1 MSEENLSAQDER
13 IRRIISNIPQELD
26 GFTMLGEVYG
36 FLSDYSV
43 DGALHNEVSEALKRI
58 RDYSEQKLASF
69 SEVKEL
75 LPEGAVDW
83 EIYLRVSNENPDK
96 TNEQDTRNKEIA
108 KVVAPLAR
116 RFDDEEEIIIDE
128 NTDLETNAASWDK
141 IAEEVKIYEESVSE
155 DGRKT
160 RRVAPEFTHLGGFLA
175 SLDEQSL
182 EEIIEAARLETL
194 QDLSTQAPSSQE
206 EAKEKYIAKF
216 GSVLEETG
224 VQLWNEYQKQSWMS
238 SHPEFV
244 PGSVTAEDL
253 AREEKLNTAQE
264 YITPYSE
271 EEIQALDRRIEKNRT
286 AKDKDK
292 EPLSLSEMARLCK
305 SRPLLNKNARAEMA
319 EVIARA
325 SSSSKIEVDDLISLQ
340 YLLNEVERVPEYKKL
355 NSEKNIAKAN
365 AHIESFRKKNK
376 PQKDFVAHMQT
387 LNVSFDRNTFAD
399 KKVLKSSVAS
409 VICARGVKAMQK
421 AKRWAFLNKGKEIFN
436 RVKAWDDKVTKRHP
450 RLWPLTKTAVVSI
463 TTGIPGMVAY
473 SSIKLGVAVHRSQ
486 VGFKQKAEEAKAQGQ
501 SYYKNWWSYI
511 RAKENRKEAWDLG
524 TTATLTAV
532 SAAFGGA
539 AVVNQGLAAT
549 GGLAGNIVNNG
560 FSGMFS
566 NAASSLS
573 NLSWENVSHAVVS
586 RVTDPQ
592 WYINAGK
599 KAVKAVTTNSRVLAA
614 TALSINQGIQT
625 SRLTAQ
631 QQREA
636 EKQLDEMLK
645 SIGVQNLPQ
654 DRKTL
659 KLRSKNPAM
668 YVDTVLQSNNIT
680 LSDEKKEAFSKQSE
694 QITALREEKIKRF
707 QGAFLCSGLGLVM
720 AGAMGASHGDTPAQ
734 HSDAN
739 TPTDEGIAAASK
751 GSALGQSMELADNEE
766 ITVGDKLRQM
776 WESDNDSS
784 YNAPWQ
790 HQDTPE
796 AQNIETASPEAVAA
810 EAAANDGI
818 DVHNLSDEQ
827 KHDLDMLFKRY
838 PRAASL
844 ILEGNANPSVDDSPA
859 HGVLGS
865 AKLQSMYEGGQITDE
880 QLKNMVKFAGNHF
893 DEHGDFTGDDAARLQ
908 AEANSSA
915 ERASNPPSND
925 AELKANIAFSAPEI
939 DFDDELTGLDK
950 GSSLSG
956 GNSGTGENLSGA
968 APANEP
974 TLEEAFDGLT
984 ADNQQT
990 AVTTKS
996 GVIVEFNDKGGFTV
1010 IPETANDE
1018 MTAKELVREVND
1030 ALKSK
1035 LASGETLTAGQQAFM
1050 QEYAAN
1056 HPEVAPENNVV
1067 TPDLSADNQQ
1077 QTAAALDPDAKPA
1090 MGFRFDEKSGT
1101 ITTFSGVSFT
1111 LEEDGSPIYSQV
1123 YSAEQVAQAEAE
1135 FFSVLKT
1142 EYSVTG
1148 EVKPSYMA
1156 FMTDYAKDHNI
1167 ELTVAAPNNT
1177 PNNDLAAA
1185 ATVSAKPDLTASQ
1198 NPNGAAVAAA
1208 EPPAAPKV
1216 QPTAR
1221 TADDDLYYTPKK
1233 GVAAANQGEAA
1244 ATYEDA
1250 AGAGYH
1256 EGEVASQRRIWQYNG
1271 VKGHYSMIYHENRP
1285 PELDVRYLN
1294 NVPERLDIR
1303 GHINATMMWNQ
1314 DGSYREYLGGFIHGN
1329 DNQTG
1334 PQVDRFCRNV
1344 EGGDVVYRN
1353 LMQRLANGKTINDI
1367 EQQWMTSFEKDMKTI
1382 GLGYVD
1388 GRLQI
1393 VQNADDLRA
1402 KWYGTENSEVA
1413 AQRINARASQYQQRI
1428 RTQSTY

>member
-160 RRVAPEFTHLGGFLA
+160 RRVAPEFNHLGGFLA

-325 SSSSKIEVDDLISLQ
+325 SSSSKIEGDDLISLQ

-707 QGAFLCSGLGLVM
+707 QGAFLGSGLGLVM

-1067 TPDLSADNQQ
+1067 TPDLSADNHQ
-1077 QTAAALDPDAKPA
+1077 QTAVTT
-1090 MGFRFDEKSGT
+1090 KSGV
-1101 ITTFSGVSFT
+1101 IV
-1111 LEEDGSPIYSQV
+1111 
-1123 YSAEQVAQAEAE
+1123 E
-1135 FFSVLKT
+1135 F
-1142 EYSVTG
+1142 
-1148 EVKPSYMA
+1148 
-1156 FMTDYAKDHNI
+1156 
-1167 ELTVAAPNNT
+1167 
-1177 PNNDLAAA
+1177 ND
-1185 ATVSAKPDLTASQ
+1185 K
-1198 NPNGAAVAAA
+1198 
-1208 EPPAAPKV
+1208 
-1216 QPTAR
+1216 
-1221 TADDDLYYTPKK
+1221 
-1233 GVAAANQGEAA
+1233 
-1244 ATYEDA
+1244 
-1250 AGAGYH
+1250 
-1256 EGEVASQRRIWQYNG
+1256 
-1271 VKGHYSMIYHENRP
+1271 
-1285 PELDVRYLN
+1285 
-1294 NVPERLDIR
+1294 
-1303 GHINATMMWNQ
+1303 
-1314 DGSYREYLGGFIHGN
+1314 GGFTVIPE
-1329 DNQTG
+1329 T
-1334 PQVDRFCRNV
+1334 
-1344 EGGDVVYRN
+1344 
-1353 LMQRLANGKTINDI
+1353 A
-1367 EQQWMTSFEKDMKTI
+1367 
-1382 GLGYVD
+1382 
-1388 GRLQI
+1388 
-1393 VQNADDLRA
+1393 
-1402 KWYGTENSEVA
+1402 
-1413 AQRINARASQYQQRI
+1413 
-1428 RTQSTY
+1428 